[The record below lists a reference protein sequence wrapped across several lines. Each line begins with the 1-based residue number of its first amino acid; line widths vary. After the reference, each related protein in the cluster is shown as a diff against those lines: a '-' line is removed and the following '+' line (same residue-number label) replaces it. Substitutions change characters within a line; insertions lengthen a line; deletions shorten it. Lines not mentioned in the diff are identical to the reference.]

1 MTGVQTC
8 ALPILGDARE
18 GARAPGGA
26 VYLDGARGDLPA
38 LTQGSWDESTA
49 VSVPLRVGE
58 RNVGRL
64 ELGRR
69 RDGSGFAPRE
79 LECLQ
84 KTADVVAAAVS
95 VSREAHTVVAAS
107 LGRMF

>member
-1 MTGVQTC
+1 MA
-8 ALPILGDARE
+8 ALERDVASFIGDVNPHRLAGRLLGDARE

-26 VYLDGARGDLPA
+26 VYLDGARADLPA

-64 ELGRR
+64 ELGR
-69 RDGSGFAPRE
+69 
-79 LECLQ
+79 
-84 KTADVVAAAVS
+84 
-95 VSREAHTVVAAS
+95 
-107 LGRMF
+107 